1 MKILSEASMANSPA
15 AILIDLDNTLYP
27 YAPAHEA
34 GLQQIAAKVSTK
46 FGITGNEF
54 AKLFAEAR
62 NSVKERLGQSASA
75 RNRLLYFQEM
85 LEIMGLGAS
94 IVSALDFEQAYWRS
108 FMRAA
113 RPFDGVNEFFDEAR
127 LRGIPLVLVTNL
139 IARIQLQKLVY
150 MGFDD
155 CFSFV
160 VTSEQI
166 GVEKPHPAIFEAAIQ
181 RVQCDPA
188 SIWMIG
194 DDIDADMAGAK
205 KALGCTTLL
214 KKNSNMPKPV
224 DLQNVDVTF
233 DAFGDLSAFLQN
245 NC

>member
-1 MKILSEASMANSPA
+1 MKILSEAQMANLPA
-15 AILIDLDNTLYP
+15 AILIDLDNTLYA
-27 YAPAHEA
+27 YDQAHEA

-46 FGITGNEF
+46 FGITEAEF
-54 AKLFAEAR
+54 ANLFAEAR
-62 NSVKERLGQSASA
+62 KSVKKRLGESPSS

-94 IVSALDFEQAYWRS
+94 IISALDFEKTYWQS

-113 RPFDGVNEFFDEAR
+113 RPFDGVSEFFDEAR
-127 LRGIPLVLVTNL
+127 LRGIPLVLITNL
-139 IARIQLQKLVY
+139 ITRTQLQKLVY

-155 CFSFV
+155 CFSYV

-181 RVQCDPA
+181 RVRCTPK
-188 SIWMIG
+188 SVWMIG
-194 DDIDADMAGAK
+194 DDIYADMAGAK

-214 KKNSNMPKPV
+214 KTNDIKPKLV
-224 DLQNVDVTF
+224 DLQNVDATF
-233 DAFGDLSAFLQN
+233 DSFDDLSSLLRN
-245 NC
+245 NW